1 MNNNIDENLSALYD
15 GELDADEIDEV
26 LSKLGKDTNL
36 QKKLSTYALMSS
48 SINNS
53 NNVQSIKSKSKGSN
67 YSFWF
72 SNSIT
77 AAATALLTLFVIN
90 QLEFSR
96 MGEDISAKN
105 QLNIAM
111 TSKEAKEIVSKVE
124 ENLVDHVMHVIN
136 NPDIDNSTP
145 NNIDLR
151 NVGYSRVISN
161 GRKFNKGDKNF
172 ILRIEKKNLGIKKV
186 RYWQYGD
193 KMIHVVPLTDGRV
206 VTIYGNIDTQSAIDV
221 ANSIK
226 TNKIK

>member
-53 NNVQSIKSKSKGSN
+53 NNVQSIKSKSKLSN

-77 AAATALLTLFVIN
+77 AAAAALLTLFVIN

-111 TSKEAKEIVSKVE
+111 SSKEAKEIVSKVE

-151 NVGYSRVISN
+151 NVGYSRVSSN

>member
-1 MNNNIDENLSALYD
+1 M
-15 GELDADEIDEV
+15 
-26 LSKLGKDTNL
+26 LGKDTNL

-53 NNVQSIKSKSKGSN
+53 NNVQSIKSKSKVSN

-77 AAATALLTLFVIN
+77 AAAAALLTLFVIN

-111 TSKEAKEIVSKVE
+111 SSKEAKEIVSKVE

-151 NVGYSRVISN
+151 NVGYSRVSSN

-193 KMIHVVPLTDGRV
+193 KMIHIVPLTDGRV

>member
-1 MNNNIDENLSALYD
+1 
-15 GELDADEIDEV
+15 
-26 LSKLGKDTNL
+26 
-36 QKKLSTYALMSS
+36 MSS

-67 YSFWF
+67 YSFWL

-151 NVGYSRVISN
+151 NVGYSRVSSN
-161 GRKFNKGDKNF
+161 GRRFNKGDKNF
-172 ILRIEKKNLGIKKV
+172 ILRIEKKNLGINKV

-221 ANSIK
+221 ANSI
-226 TNKIK
+226 TNLN

>member
-1 MNNNIDENLSALYD
+1 MNNNIDEKLSALYD
-15 GELDADEIDEV
+15 GELDANQIDEV
-26 LSKLGKDTNL
+26 LSMLDKDTNL

-48 SINNS
+48 SINI
-53 NNVQSIKSKSKGSN
+53 NNVQSIKSYSKVKN

-77 AAATALLTLFVIN
+77 AAATVLLTLFTIN
-90 QLEFSR
+90 QFDFSR

-111 TSKEAKEIVSKVE
+111 SSKEAKEIVSKAE

-145 NNIDLR
+145 YDIDLR
-151 NVGYSRVISN
+151 NVGYNRMSSN
-161 GRKFNKGDKNF
+161 GRMFNKGNKNF
-172 ILRIEKKNLGIKKV
+172 LLRIEKKNLGINKV
-186 RYWQYGD
+186 RYWQHGD
-193 KMIHVVPLTDGRV
+193 KMIHVVPLADGRV

-221 ANSIK
+221 ANFLK
-226 TNKIK
+226 N

>member
-1 MNNNIDENLSALYD
+1 MSNNIDEKLSALYD
-15 GELDADEIDEV
+15 GELDANEIDEV
-26 LSKLGKDTNL
+26 LRMLDKDANL
-36 QKKLSTYALMSS
+36 QKKLSSYALMST
-48 SINNS
+48 SINNL
-53 NNVQSIKSKSKGSN
+53 NNVQSIKSNSKVRN

-77 AAATALLTLFVIN
+77 AAATVLLTLFAIN
-90 QLEFSR
+90 QFDFSR
-96 MGEDISAKN
+96 MSEDISAKN

-111 TSKEAKEIVSKVE
+111 NSKEAKEIVSKAE

-151 NVGYSRVISN
+151 NVGYSRVSSN

-206 VTIYGNIDTQSAIDV
+206 VTIYGNIDTESAIDV

-226 TNKIK
+226 N